1 MTEQWTTY
9 QMNRYELRATLN
21 KVSKILY
28 FNDIDDIEAIYTGIF
43 TTLNK
48 ASKSLIWSKGHI
60 ALTNLTT
67 GELIKEMASKQ

>member
-48 ASKSLIWSKGHI
+48 ANKSLIWSKGHI

>member
-1 MTEQWTTY
+1 
-9 QMNRYELRATLN
+9 MNRYELRATLN
-21 KVSKILY
+21 KVSKVTC
-28 FNDIDDIEAIYTGIF
+28 FEDINDIEAMYTGIF

-67 GELIKEMASKQ
+67 GKLVKEMASKQ